1 MIMKM
6 EKEMKYEAP
15 VVEVL
20 VIMLEMGFAGSLGTE
35 EGGVEIEQP

>member
-15 VVEVL
+15 EVEVQ
-20 VIMLEMGFAGSLGTE
+20 E
-35 EGGVEIEQP
+35 VEIELGFEVSDPNGGVDPGL

>member
-15 VVEVL
+15 EVEVFT
-20 VIMLEMGFAGSLGTE
+20 VEVERGFDLSMEKEPDAE
-35 EGGVEIEQP
+35 